1 MNMETLKTISDISD
15 EEWQQIILDLGWYAL
30 SVSRRLRWRTQNPID
45 LPRGE
50 TVDSIVSKA
59 LEKVFSGDR
68 EWNPEQAPDIKRYL
82 MGVVDSLLNQLAEN
96 KDNTLLTVTPKPDS
110 ADAVAWESGSSERDP
125 TTDWMVPARPSPETV
140 MLEKE
145 RIRLEDRALGLL
157 IDECS
162 DDQTLLKVLE
172 AKMDGHDKPAEI
184 AKVVGISI
192 QEMYNATK
200 RLDRKLEKVRGQ
212 IANE

>member
-1 MNMETLKTISDISD
+1 MKIETLNAISEISD
-15 EEWQQIILDLGWYAL
+15 EQWQQIILDLGGYAV
-30 SVSRRLRWRTQNPID
+30 SVSRRLRWRTKNPIE
-45 LPRGE
+45 LPCGE
-50 TVDSIVSKA
+50 TVDSIVSQA

-68 EWNPEQAPDIKRYL
+68 EWDPKQDPDIKRYL
-82 MGVVDSLLNQLAEN
+82 MGVVDSLLNHLAES
-96 KDNTLLTVTPKPDS
+96 KDNALLTPTPKPDS
-110 ADAVAWESGSSERDP
+110 ADAPAWERGSSQRDP
-125 TTDWMVPARPSPETV
+125 TTDWLVPARHSPETV

-145 RIRLEDRALGLL
+145 RTRLENRALELL

-162 DDQTLLKVLE
+162 DDQLLLKVLE

-184 AKVVGISI
+184 AKAVGISI

-200 RLDRKLEKVRGQ
+200 RLDRKLEKVRAQ